1 MLSAELDLS
10 SARRT
15 IVKFIKRKVEQS
27 ETEGAVIGLSGGIDS
42 AVTAYLCVET
52 LGSRRVMGFIMPD
65 LRVTPEDD
73 VADARSVASEL
84 CLETKEIDIAR
95 IHKAFTKGLEQ

>member
-1 MLSAELDLS
+1 LRNKIDEAQSDGVVLD
-10 SARRT
+10 
-15 IVKFIKRKVEQS
+15 I
-27 ETEGAVIGLSGGIDS
+27 SGSIDS